1 MDRGLG
7 LSYERF
13 LDARFAMQLQVD
25 SQNTDLLSSY
35 GMGGSVRFYPTGNAA
50 PSFYGG
56 LRARVFDQSGRGDG
70 PVGFYRGL
78 RGGPQAGFRLPLYHE
93 WVLTY
98 DLAWSWDI
106 SLYKSDPANLIGESW
121 MSDVQYAGAS
131 GRITDAVSLGWT
143 F

>member
-13 LDARFAMQLQVD
+13 LDNRFAIQVQAD
-25 SQNTDLLSSY
+25 SQNTDLLGSY
-35 GMGGSVRFYPTGNAA
+35 GLGGSVRFYPTGTAS
-50 PSFYGG
+50 PSFYGA
-56 LRARVFDQSGRGDG
+56 LRARIFDQSGRGNG

-78 RGGPQAGFRLPLYHE
+78 RGGPQAGIRLPLYKR

-106 SLYKSDPANLIGESW
+106 SLYQSDPANLIGEAW
-121 MSDVQYAGAS
+121 MSDVNYAGAA
-131 GRITDAVSLGWT
+131 GRISDAVCIGWT
-143 F
+143 Y